1 MGVLGIIG
9 EPGPGSM
16 LIILMLGVL
25 LFGKRLPEIGKT
37 IGKGFL
43 EFKKGLDDI
52 REGKVEK
59 QEPKKTMMEESV
71 SNDTP
76 KFESP

>member
-9 EPGPGSM
+9 EPGPGSI

-52 REGKVEK
+52 KEGKVEK
-59 QEPKKTMMEESV
+59 QEPKKTLMEESV
-71 SNDTP
+71 SNDAP

>member
-52 REGKVEK
+52 KEGKVEK
-59 QEPKKTMMEESV
+59 QEPKKTLMEESV
-71 SNDTP
+71 SNDAP